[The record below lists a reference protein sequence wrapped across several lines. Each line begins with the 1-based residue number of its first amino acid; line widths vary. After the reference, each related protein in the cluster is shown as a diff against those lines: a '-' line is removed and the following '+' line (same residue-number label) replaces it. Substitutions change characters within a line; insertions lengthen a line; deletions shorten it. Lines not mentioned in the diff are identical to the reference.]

1 MFPVFISAAFR
12 GFAALAGALPLGLK
26 PIKYFIDSTI
36 RDQVTP
42 IPGSVL
48 YSDLWVAVEHSGIYV
63 GSGRISNIVVEGTA
77 ESAVRLSTA
86 RSFTSKSKLGR
97 KIYVSCDRHGAVG
110 DSSVAEG
117 AEAHVGE
124 QSFYGLVIKNCH
136 QFSTRCVNYAG
147 TKPNL
152 DSVLDVLADWLLPDE
167 SWEPTLKALKKASR
181 AKLGA
186 SKWRLWDWDN
196 DIRDNPP
203 PEPDWEAQTDAWK
216 HLALTPE
223 VIEHLR
229 AELAASREYEDEISD
244 EAIPENI
251 RAKLIG
257 YGNNLAAI
265 DQNYREVELFLRQ
278 CPGAGFS
285 YADLTAG
292 EMDWQALALQ
302 LQKNPQITDLIRKL
316 GRAYISEEKKRQ
328 SRVPQP
334 SRSEVHGTHRSAD
347 LQRLLPSELVNL
359 EDETL
364 EALFYARLLEQ
375 NLLSYEL
382 SGTQLVPGEETEVS
396 RRHTGPVVA
405 CLDTSGSMQGEP
417 LHKAKAMLLA
427 TANILQKEQRSLH
440 VILFGERGE
449 IREYALQD
457 ASGSPGLLRFLQQG
471 FGGGTDFETPL
482 QRALEI
488 ISEQDAYHKADI
500 LMVSDGDCSLSE
512 AFVAKFLARK
522 AQLECSVY
530 SVLCAGQRVS
540 DSFSD
545 EVISL

>member
-1 MFPVFISAAFR
+1 MFSA
-12 GFAALAGALPLGLK
+12 FARFGAIVGALPLGFK
-26 PIKYFIDSTI
+26 GIKYFVDSRI
-36 RDQVTP
+36 RDHVTP

-48 YSDLWVAVEHSGIYV
+48 YSDLWIAVEHSGIYV
-63 GSGRISNIVVEGTA
+63 GSGRISNIVVEGTS
-77 ESAVRLSTA
+77 ESAVRVSTA

-97 KIYVSCDRHGAVG
+97 KIYVSCDRLGAVG
-110 DSSVAEG
+110 DSCVAEG

-147 TKPNL
+147 TKPDL

-265 DQNYREVELFLRQ
+265 DQKYREVELFLRQ

-382 SGTQLVPGEETEVS
+382 SGTQLVPGEETEA
-396 RRHTGPVVA
+396 RQQRTGPVVA

-417 LHKAKAMLLA
+417 LQKAKALLLA
-427 TANILQKEQRSLH
+427 TGNILQQEQRSLH
-440 VILFGERGE
+440 VILFGAHGE
-449 IREYALQD
+449 VREYSLTD
-457 ASGSPGLLRFLQQG
+457 AGESPGLIRFLQQG

-488 ISEQDAYHKADI
+488 ISDQEQYLKADI
-500 LMVSDGDCSLSE
+500 LMISDGDCCLSD
-512 AFVAKFLARK
+512 AFLSQFVENKRRLD
-522 AQLECSVY
+522 CSVY
-530 SVLCAGQRVS
+530 SVLCSGQRIA

-545 EVISL
+545 EVIIL